1 MKNLV
6 GVLAGMVLSAA
17 AYAQE
22 YTENQRLEAEEQAK
36 RELLRAEIVEI
47 NKDLIRVRT
56 ITLDEEGTKQFIST
70 SMSDLTQCGAF
81 RVAQARALEEAQSPD
96 ADAYRDQGAYLEM
109 HLLLLARAAGRVLGE
124 PDLEA
129 QIKKEL
135 ADKGTDWI
143 KRHYQAIAYETDA
156 QKEHVDYWE
165 ERCTQMEENLSR
177 QLDTRAQNQVTADAI
192 NERTAAL
199 LEETSAN
206 R

>member
-81 RVAQARALEEAQSPD
+81 RVAQARTLEEAQSPD
-96 ADAYRDQGAYLEM
+96 AGSFKDRGAYLEM
-109 HLLLLARAAGRVLGE
+109 HLLLLARAAGRMLGE
-124 PDLEA
+124 PDLET

-135 ADKGTDWI
+135 ADKGSEWI
-143 KRHYQAIAYETDA
+143 KRHYEAIPYETDA

-165 ERCTQMEENLSR
+165 ERCSQMEANLSR

-199 LEETSAN
+199 LEETGAN